1 MKKIFLGISLLL
13 CAALCACAPREKVVI
28 ILSTNDIHA
37 QIQNFPQL
45 ATAVAECRDTAS
57 VILVDA
63 GDRWTG
69 NAYVDQAE
77 GRRPVLELM
86 NELGYDVATLGNH
99 EFDVGQQTLAEAID
113 YCRFPVICANMV
125 SENSP
130 IPQLKP
136 YVILDR
142 EGEKFAFVAAV
153 TNYGYNNHPDG
164 HDAIFEGLRFTDA
177 VRTLEEYE
185 YLRDSCQVLVA
196 LTHIGSKYDRELA
209 DEASEYDLIIGGHS
223 HERINEVEDGVLI
236 TQTGRNLN
244 MVGVTEV
251 RLRGKEILSLSFRLV
266 PLADYAPDP
275 VYQEMVEAY
284 RNNPVLK
291 EKAGELTATA
301 DKVGVANI
309 FLQALKRKS
318 GSDVAFYHYGG
329 IRRDSLSKG
338 DLTRSDIY
346 DLDPFISSV
355 SVMEMTPEQMSKMV
369 LTKYN
374 DTVNKGESHR
384 IDLFSTAPYVIR
396 TDGYDAVEVI
406 FPGLV
411 PGRKYRVA
419 MGDYVFKNYRGL
431 EYTNGETTQWLVPD
445 VLMEYVANGG
455 KPLAPDNTLRQSVAG
470 LHDDRE
476 NHDDRDDD

>member
-99 EFDVGQQTLAEAID
+99 EFDVGQQTLAEAIG

-236 TQTGRNLN
+236 TQTGRN
-244 MVGVTEV
+244 
-251 RLRGKEILSLSFRLV
+251 
-266 PLADYAPDP
+266 
-275 VYQEMVEAY
+275 

-411 PGRKYRVA
+411 SGRKYKVA

>member
-1 MKKIFLGISLLL
+1 MKKIFLGILLLL

-177 VRTLEEYE
+177 VQTLEEYE

-223 HERINEVEDGVLI
+223 HERINED
-236 TQTGRNLN
+236 
-244 MVGVTEV
+244 
-251 RLRGKEILSLSFRLV
+251 
-266 PLADYAPDP
+266 
-275 VYQEMVEAY
+275 
-284 RNNPVLK
+284 
-291 EKAGELTATA
+291 
-301 DKVGVANI
+301 
-309 FLQALKRKS
+309 RKS
-318 GSDVAFYHYGG
+318 
-329 IRRDSLSKG
+329 
-338 DLTRSDIY
+338 
-346 DLDPFISSV
+346 
-355 SVMEMTPEQMSKMV
+355 
-369 LTKYN
+369 
-374 DTVNKGESHR
+374 
-384 IDLFSTAPYVIR
+384 
-396 TDGYDAVEVI
+396 
-406 FPGLV
+406 
-411 PGRKYRVA
+411 
-419 MGDYVFKNYRGL
+419 
-431 EYTNGETTQWLVPD
+431 
-445 VLMEYVANGG
+445 
-455 KPLAPDNTLRQSVAG
+455 TL
-470 LHDDRE
+470 
-476 NHDDRDDD
+476 

>member
-1 MKKIFLGISLLL
+1 
-13 CAALCACAPREKVVI
+13 
-28 ILSTNDIHA
+28 
-37 QIQNFPQL
+37 
-45 ATAVAECRDTAS
+45 
-57 VILVDA
+57 
-63 GDRWTG
+63 
-69 NAYVDQAE
+69 
-77 GRRPVLELM
+77 
-86 NELGYDVATLGNH
+86 
-99 EFDVGQQTLAEAID
+99 
-113 YCRFPVICANMV
+113 MV

-177 VRTLEEYE
+177 VQTLEEYE

-244 MVGVTEV
+244 MLGVTEV
-251 RLRGKEILSLSFRLV
+251 RLRGKEIRSLSFRLV

-275 VYQEMVEAY
+275 VYQEMVETY

-411 PGRKYRVA
+411 SGRKYKVA
-419 MGDYVFKNYRGL
+419 MGDYVFKNYQGL

-470 LHDDRE
+470 RHDDRE

>member
-1 MKKIFLGISLLL
+1 M
-13 CAALCACAPREKVVI
+13 
-28 ILSTNDIHA
+28 
-37 QIQNFPQL
+37 
-45 ATAVAECRDTAS
+45 
-57 VILVDA
+57 
-63 GDRWTG
+63 
-69 NAYVDQAE
+69 
-77 GRRPVLELM
+77 
-86 NELGYDVATLGNH
+86 
-99 EFDVGQQTLAEAID
+99 
-113 YCRFPVICANMV
+113 
-125 SENSP
+125 
-130 IPQLKP
+130 
-136 YVILDR
+136 
-142 EGEKFAFVAAV
+142 
-153 TNYGYNNHPDG
+153 
-164 HDAIFEGLRFTDA
+164 
-177 VRTLEEYE
+177 
-185 YLRDSCQVLVA
+185 
-196 LTHIGSKYDRELA
+196 
-209 DEASEYDLIIGGHS
+209 
-223 HERINEVEDGVLI
+223 
-236 TQTGRNLN
+236 
-244 MVGVTEV
+244 
-251 RLRGKEILSLSFRLV
+251 
-266 PLADYAPDP
+266 
-275 VYQEMVEAY
+275 
-284 RNNPVLK
+284 LK

-455 KPLAPDNTLRQSVAG
+455 TRQSAPAVGRRSA
-470 LHDDRE
+470 R
-476 NHDDRDDD
+476 

>member
-1 MKKIFLGISLLL
+1 
-13 CAALCACAPREKVVI
+13 
-28 ILSTNDIHA
+28 
-37 QIQNFPQL
+37 
-45 ATAVAECRDTAS
+45 
-57 VILVDA
+57 
-63 GDRWTG
+63 
-69 NAYVDQAE
+69 
-77 GRRPVLELM
+77 
-86 NELGYDVATLGNH
+86 
-99 EFDVGQQTLAEAID
+99 
-113 YCRFPVICANMV
+113 
-125 SENSP
+125 
-130 IPQLKP
+130 
-136 YVILDR
+136 
-142 EGEKFAFVAAV
+142 
-153 TNYGYNNHPDG
+153 
-164 HDAIFEGLRFTDA
+164 
-177 VRTLEEYE
+177 
-185 YLRDSCQVLVA
+185 
-196 LTHIGSKYDRELA
+196 
-209 DEASEYDLIIGGHS
+209 
-223 HERINEVEDGVLI
+223 
-236 TQTGRNLN
+236 
-244 MVGVTEV
+244 
-251 RLRGKEILSLSFRLV
+251 
-266 PLADYAPDP
+266 
-275 VYQEMVEAY
+275 MVETY

-301 DKVGVANI
+301 DKVGGANI

-411 PGRKYRVA
+411 SGRKYKVA
-419 MGDYVFKNYRGL
+419 MGDYVFKNYQGL

-470 LHDDRE
+470 RHDDRE

>member
-1 MKKIFLGISLLL
+1 MKKIFLGILLLL

-177 VRTLEEYE
+177 VQTLEEYE
-185 YLRDSCQVLVA
+185 YLRDRCWW
-196 LTHIGSKYDRELA
+196 R
-209 DEASEYDLIIGGHS
+209 
-223 HERINEVEDGVLI
+223 
-236 TQTGRNLN
+236 
-244 MVGVTEV
+244 
-251 RLRGKEILSLSFRLV
+251 
-266 PLADYAPDP
+266 
-275 VYQEMVEAY
+275 
-284 RNNPVLK
+284 
-291 EKAGELTATA
+291 
-301 DKVGVANI
+301 
-309 FLQALKRKS
+309 
-318 GSDVAFYHYGG
+318 
-329 IRRDSLSKG
+329 
-338 DLTRSDIY
+338 
-346 DLDPFISSV
+346 
-355 SVMEMTPEQMSKMV
+355 
-369 LTKYN
+369 
-374 DTVNKGESHR
+374 
-384 IDLFSTAPYVIR
+384 
-396 TDGYDAVEVI
+396 
-406 FPGLV
+406 
-411 PGRKYRVA
+411 
-419 MGDYVFKNYRGL
+419 
-431 EYTNGETTQWLVPD
+431 
-445 VLMEYVANGG
+445 
-455 KPLAPDNTLRQSVAG
+455 
-470 LHDDRE
+470 
-476 NHDDRDDD
+476 

>member
-99 EFDVGQQTLAEAID
+99 EFDVGQQTLAEAIG

-164 HDAIFEGLRFTDA
+164 HDAIFEGLRCTDA

-196 LTHIGSKYDRELA
+196 LTHIG
-209 DEASEYDLIIGGHS
+209 
-223 HERINEVEDGVLI
+223 
-236 TQTGRNLN
+236 
-244 MVGVTEV
+244 
-251 RLRGKEILSLSFRLV
+251 LSL
-266 PLADYAPDP
+266 
-275 VYQEMVEAY
+275 
-284 RNNPVLK
+284 
-291 EKAGELTATA
+291 
-301 DKVGVANI
+301 I
-309 FLQALKRKS
+309 
-318 GSDVAFYHYGG
+318 H
-329 IRRDSLSKG
+329 I
-338 DLTRSDIY
+338 
-346 DLDPFISSV
+346 
-355 SVMEMTPEQMSKMV
+355 
-369 LTKYN
+369 
-374 DTVNKGESHR
+374 
-384 IDLFSTAPYVIR
+384 
-396 TDGYDAVEVI
+396 
-406 FPGLV
+406 
-411 PGRKYRVA
+411 
-419 MGDYVFKNYRGL
+419 
-431 EYTNGETTQWLVPD
+431 
-445 VLMEYVANGG
+445 
-455 KPLAPDNTLRQSVAG
+455 
-470 LHDDRE
+470 
-476 NHDDRDDD
+476 